1 MLLALGYHLTF
12 DPQYTS
18 NHRLKTMKLPNK
30 SVNSQQDGGSRELRG
45 GLGAQ
50 SQEFCPATIFQT

>member
-18 NHRLKTMKLPNK
+18 NHRLKTLKLPNK
-30 SVNSQQDGGSRELRG
+30 SVSSFDLESYIVVRRRPTVSFALT
-45 GLGAQ
+45 LSA
-50 SQEFCPATIFQT
+50 II

>member
-30 SVNSQQDGGSRELRG
+30 SVMTLTH
-45 GLGAQ
+45 AQ
-50 SQEFCPATIFQT
+50 EICTSNLYM